1 MFYMENFNYERQT
14 SPEVSSIPYS
24 NPLIT
29 PACDVDPNVTKEDL
43 FEALLAHCRAS
54 ARQLEGIIA

>member
-1 MFYMENFNYERQT
+1 MANFDYERQT
-14 SPEVSSIPYS
+14 SPEVSSTPYS

-29 PACDVDPNVTKEDL
+29 PTCDVDPNVSNEEL
-43 FEALLAHCRAS
+43 FESLLAHCRAG